1 MPFDILFLHL
11 LAGTQFVIPEEEI
24 TEYPAIQQRSCWV
37 EHDLVFC
44 LYYITYLNS
53 YQWDFQFDSH
63 KREMNQFTTLNVSQ
77 LGNQPFSE

>member
-24 TEYPAIQQRSCWV
+24 PEYPAIQQRSCWV

-44 LYYITYLNS
+44 VYYIFEFLPMGFPIRFS
-53 YQWDFQFDSH
+53 Q
-63 KREMNQFTTLNVSQ
+63 KRDESIHH
-77 LGNQPFSE
+77 S